1 LIKKNARN
9 RFQKI
14 NKKSPFRL
22 VRYRPDQSEKIKYS
36 KNALIQTFNIMK
48 QITKLIFP
56 IALLFT
62 AQSAFSQIVGQKTDS
77 NYYNTTV
84 VMVKENTTDATVLT
98 AMNDGFGM
106 GDVLRI
112 EVAKPQ
118 PKLIV
123 SNIARPATVAP
134 KPINTAPR
142 PAVQPVERNSIVQN
156 KPTTDSGLAKE
167 QIKPVAKSAVTVS
180 PAPIKQVQVT
190 TTTSVVKAPRIAKSS
205 TSSAKKAVK
214 KKKCKSR
221 PPYMASVWRKKPG
234 KQKYSCP
241 KF

>member
-1 LIKKNARN
+1 
-9 RFQKI
+9 
-14 NKKSPFRL
+14 
-22 VRYRPDQSEKIKYS
+22 
-36 KNALIQTFNIMK
+36 MK

-56 IALLFT
+56 IAFLFT
-62 AQSAFSQIVGQKTDS
+62 FQSAIGQIVGQKTDS

-84 VMVKENTTDATVLT
+84 VMVKENTTGATVLT
-98 AMNDGFGM
+98 AMNDEFGM

-118 PKLIV
+118 PKFV
-123 SNIARPATVAP
+123 VNNIATPATAAP
-134 KPINTAPR
+134 RQINTTPRPTVKPI
-142 PAVQPVERNSIVQN
+142 ERNSVVQN
-156 KPTTDSGLAKE
+156 KPATDSGLSKE
-167 QIKPVAKSAVTVS
+167 QIKPVAKSVAIAK
-180 PAPIKQVQVT
+180 PAPVNQAQVT
-190 TTTSVVKAPRIAKSS
+190 TPKQIVKAPRIAKTS
-205 TSSAKKAVK
+205 TSSAKKVVK

>member
-1 LIKKNARN
+1 
-9 RFQKI
+9 
-14 NKKSPFRL
+14 
-22 VRYRPDQSEKIKYS
+22 
-36 KNALIQTFNIMK
+36 MK

-56 IALLFT
+56 IAFLFT
-62 AQSAFSQIVGQKTDS
+62 FQSAIGQIVGQKTDS

-84 VMVKENTTDATVLT
+84 VMVKENTTGATVLT
-98 AMNDGFGM
+98 AMNDEFGM

-118 PKLIV
+118 PKLV
-123 SNIARPATVAP
+123 VNNIAMPAAVTP
-134 KPINTAPR
+134 KQINTAPR
-142 PAVQPVERNSIVQN
+142 PVMKPVESNSVVQN
-156 KPTTDSGLAKE
+156 KPATDSGLSKE
-167 QIKPVAKSAVTVS
+167 QIKPVAKSVVIAK
-180 PAPIKQVQVT
+180 PAPVNQAQVATPIQI
-190 TTTSVVKAPRIAKSS
+190 VKAPKIAKTS
-205 TSSAKKAVK
+205 TSSAKKVVK

>member
-1 LIKKNARN
+1 
-9 RFQKI
+9 
-14 NKKSPFRL
+14 
-22 VRYRPDQSEKIKYS
+22 
-36 KNALIQTFNIMK
+36 MK

-56 IALLFT
+56 IAYLFMV
-62 AQSAFSQIVGQKTDS
+62 QSAFGQIVGQKTDS

-84 VMVKENTTDATVLT
+84 VMVKENTTGATVLT
-98 AMNDGFGM
+98 AMNDEFGM

-118 PKLIV
+118 PKFV
-123 SNIARPATVAP
+123 VNNITTPATAAP
-134 KPINTAPR
+134 RQINTAPR
-142 PAVQPVERNSIVQN
+142 PTVKPIERNSVVQN
-156 KPTTDSGLAKE
+156 KPDSGLSKE
-167 QIKPVAKSAVTVS
+167 QIKPVAKSVVVAN
-180 PAPIKQVQVT
+180 PAASQQVQVAAPIQ
-190 TTTSVVKAPRIAKSS
+190 VVKAPKIAKTG

-221 PPYMASVWRKKPG
+221 PPFMASTWRKKPG

>member
-1 LIKKNARN
+1 
-9 RFQKI
+9 
-14 NKKSPFRL
+14 
-22 VRYRPDQSEKIKYS
+22 
-36 KNALIQTFNIMK
+36 MK

-56 IALLFT
+56 IAFLFT
-62 AQSAFSQIVGQKTDS
+62 VQSAIGQIVGQKTDS

-84 VMVKENTTDATVLT
+84 VMVKENTTGATVLT
-98 AMNDGFGM
+98 AMNDEFGM

-118 PKLIV
+118 PKFV
-123 SNIARPATVAP
+123 VNNIATPATAAP
-134 KPINTAPR
+134 RQINTTPRPTVKPI
-142 PAVQPVERNSIVQN
+142 ERNSVVQN
-156 KPTTDSGLAKE
+156 KPATDSGLSKE
-167 QIKPVAKSAVTVS
+167 QIKPVAKSVVIAK
-180 PAPIKQVQVT
+180 PAPVNQAQVATPVQI
-190 TTTSVVKAPRIAKSS
+190 VKAPKIAKTS